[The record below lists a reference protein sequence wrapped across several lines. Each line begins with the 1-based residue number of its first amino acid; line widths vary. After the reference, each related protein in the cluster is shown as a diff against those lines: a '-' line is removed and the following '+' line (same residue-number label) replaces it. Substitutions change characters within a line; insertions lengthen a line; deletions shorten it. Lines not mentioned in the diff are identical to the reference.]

1 MLRPTPTAVVIAL
14 ASVVVWT
21 STGSSAPS
29 SQAPPAFESG
39 VDVVQLDVTVLD
51 AQRQPVTG
59 LTADDFTVVERGA
72 VQPIVSFSAID
83 LPSRPVGG
91 AAWRRDVAPDVASN
105 HLDTQRVVIVVMDD
119 CHISFDPGDA
129 AMARRIAARAI
140 DELGPAD
147 MAAVVHTASRR
158 QGQEFTTDK
167 ARLRAAVERFSPR
180 GGLPPPHPFAASR
193 TAGGGV
199 PLGAEGAGPCPG
211 FRPIEQM
218 MANTAE
224 ALRGW
229 SGWRKTLLFISPF
242 TPVFRADAVESVVD
256 AGVWGRVF
264 DAMQE
269 ANVTVYQF
277 DPRGLEVGADITR
290 DLGALADATGGTTIR
305 NTNLPED
312 SVAQVFRENRS
323 YYMIGFQPVDTTRD
337 GRFRSIEV
345 RVNRPG
351 LTVRTRSGY
360 FAPQDA
366 RAARSN
372 RPAPPILEQ
381 AIAGALPSGDLP
393 LDVAVVPFARPGS
406 RQAAVAVVAGFS
418 PVGLAE
424 QAATFEVLVT
434 AFRDDWKNM
443 GSTTQ
448 RIEVVPRS
456 AAGLPLHVDLA
467 SRLELPPGRY
477 EIRTAVT
484 GVSTGRTGSA
494 YASVVV
500 PDFRKAALALS
511 GVAVQ
516 RAQAAVPG
524 AARDLADVAPVAPTT
539 VRAFTRTDGVSA
551 FVQIV
556 QSDNDAPVPVDARV
570 RLVDAGDVVRFDR
583 VLQLDADD
591 FAAAGIADVH
601 QDIPLRDVAP
611 GEYLLVVGASS
622 TRGADERRVRL
633 RVY

>member
-1 MLRPTPTAVVIAL
+1 MSRSTPTAVVIAL

-21 STGSSAPS
+21 ATGSSAQSP
-29 SQAPPAFESG
+29 QAPSFESG

-51 AQRQPVTG
+51 GHRQPVTG

-72 VQPIVSFSAID
+72 VQPIVSFSAVD
-83 LPSRPVGG
+83 LPPRPVGG
-91 AAWRRDVAPDVASN
+91 AAWRHEVAPDVASN
-105 HLDTQRVVIVVMDD
+105 HLDMQRVVIVVMDD

-129 AMARRIAARAI
+129 AMARRIAARAV

-147 MAAVVHTASRR
+147 MAAVVYTASRR

-180 GGLPPPHPFAASR
+180 GGLPPPHQFAASR
-193 TAGGGV
+193 TARGGM
-199 PLGAEGAGPCPG
+199 PLGAGGAGPCPG
-211 FRPIEQM
+211 FRTVEQM

-242 TPVFRADAVESVVD
+242 TPVFRADAIESVVD
-256 AGVWGRVF
+256 VGVWGRVF

-290 DLGALADATGGTTIR
+290 DPGALADATGGTTIR
-305 NTNLPED
+305 NTNVPEAG
-312 SVAQVFRENRS
+312 VAQVFRENSS
-323 YYMIGFQPVDTTRD
+323 YYMIGFQPIDTTRD
-337 GRFRSIEV
+337 GRFRTIDV

-360 FAPQDA
+360 FAPRNE
-366 RAARSN
+366 RAARPN
-372 RPAPPILEQ
+372 RPAPPVLEQ

-393 LDVAVVPFARPGS
+393 LDVAVAPFARAGS
-406 RQAAVAVVAGFS
+406 RTAAVAVVAGFS
-418 PVGLAE
+418 PVGLAG
-424 QAATFEVLVT
+424 QPATFEVLVT
-434 AFRDDWKNM
+434 AFRDDWKEM
-443 GSTTQ
+443 GSATQ

-456 AAGLPLHVDLA
+456 AAGVPLHVDLA
-467 SRLELPPGRY
+467 SRLDLPPGRY

-484 GVSTGRTGSA
+484 GVSSGRTGSA

-500 PDFRKAALALS
+500 PDFRKEALALS
-511 GVAVQ
+511 GVALQ
-516 RAQAAVPG
+516 RAPAAVLG

-539 VRAFTRTDGVSA
+539 IRAFTRNDRVSA

-556 QSDNDAPVPVDARV
+556 QPGHGAPVPVDARV
-570 RLVDAGDVVRFDR
+570 RLVDAENVVRLER
-583 VLQLDADD
+583 VLQLEADD
-591 FAAAGIADVH
+591 FAAGIADVH
-601 QDIPLRDVAP
+601 QDISLRDVAA
-611 GEYLLVVGASS
+611 GEYLLVVDASS
-622 TRGADERRVRL
+622 VRGTADRRIRL